1 MTSLFGAVD
10 LGASSGRV
18 IAGLISNGKLT
29 LQELYRF
36 PNGPITE
43 GDRLVWDFESLFNH
57 VVEGL
62 GKLAEFAS
70 ERELSV
76 QSIGIDCW
84 AVDYGLVANGKLVQ
98 NPSCYR
104 DPRNDQGVA
113 LVHSK
118 VPFEKLYASTGLQF
132 LPFNSIY
139 QLAAQQLLD
148 PEALAVAEQALMMPD
163 LIGYFLS
170 GQLATERTNA
180 SSTGLLSAKTLEW
193 DEEIAEEL
201 GIDPSLF
208 APLASAGEVVGQ
220 VLSEIVPSLAGT
232 KLVLVGSHDTASAV
246 VGIPSATAGT
256 AFLSSGTWSL
266 LGAELDAP
274 ILTEESRAANF
285 TNELGVDDRV
295 RYLKNLSG
303 LWLVSESLRH
313 FEENGQPLELTKLLV
328 EAASITSRSRL
339 EVSDPRFI
347 APGDMPNKINQALL
361 ETSQQPFETPAEL
374 IAIIL
379 HSLAAS
385 YASNFETLKRLTGR
399 EFSKLHVIGGGSQ
412 NALLNQLTAD
422 YTNTEVIAGPVEATA
437 IGNILIQARSLGVI
451 QGDLEALRQ
460 LILDSDFELK
470 SYLPKG

>member
-1 MTSLFGAVD
+1 VASLFGAVD

-18 IAGLISNGKLT
+18 IAGMIEGGKLT
-29 LQELYRF
+29 LHEMHRF

-43 GDRLVWDFESLFNH
+43 GDRLVWDFESLFSQ
-57 VVEGL
+57 VVTGL
-62 GKLAEFAS
+62 EQLAAFANKKG
-70 ERELSV
+70 LSV
-76 QSIGIDCW
+76 ESIGIDCW
-84 AVDYGLVANGKLVQ
+84 AVDYGLVSNGKLIQ

-104 DPRNDQGVA
+104 DPRNELGVEA
-113 LVHSK
+113 VHAK
-118 VPFEKLYASTGLQF
+118 VPFERLYASTGLQF

-139 QLAAQQLLD
+139 QLARQQLLE
-148 PEALAVAEQALMMPD
+148 PQLLEEAEQALMMPD
-163 LIGYFLS
+163 LIGYFLT

-180 SSTGLLSAKTLEW
+180 SSTGLLSATSLEW

-201 GIDPSLF
+201 GIDQTLF

-220 VLSEIVPSLAGT
+220 ILSDVVPALAGT
-232 KLVLVGSHDTASAV
+232 NLVLVGSHDTASAV
-246 VGIPSATAGT
+246 VGVPSTTRGS

-266 LGAELDAP
+266 LGAELDEP

-313 FEENGQPLELTKLLV
+313 FEESGQRLELTELLQQ
-328 EAASITSRSRL
+328 AASLSPSSRL

-347 APGDMPNKINQALL
+347 APGDMPIKINQAL
-361 ETSQQPFETPAEL
+361 EESGQQPFESPAEL

-385 YASNFETLKRLTGR
+385 YASNFETLKNLTGKS
-399 EFSKLHVIGGGSQ
+399 FSKLHVIGGGSQ

-422 YTNTEVIAGPVEATA
+422 YTKTEVIAGPVEATA

-451 QGDLEALRQ
+451 KGDLEALRQ
-460 LILDSDFELK
+460 LILDSDFELQIF
-470 SYLPKG
+470 LPKD